1 MLDASS
7 LKNKKINRAS
17 IQQQINREEYKK
29 KSKQRVGLV
38 NLLIFYRSVVYE
50 LEMPFFSFS
59 NE

>member
-50 LEMPFFSFS
+50 LEMPFFFLLK
-59 NE
+59 